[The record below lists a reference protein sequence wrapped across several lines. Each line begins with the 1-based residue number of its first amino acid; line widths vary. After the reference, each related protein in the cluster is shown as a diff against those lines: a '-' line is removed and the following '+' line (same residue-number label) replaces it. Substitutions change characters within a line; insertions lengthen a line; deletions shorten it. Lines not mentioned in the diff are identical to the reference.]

1 MLTTKYFRRVILI
14 TRTFSVLAYFDE
26 IRVDY
31 IYRVSFEM
39 KKYHTREYIAREQVQ
54 SEEAVNKGLY
64 NEE

>member
-1 MLTTKYFRRVILI
+1 
-14 TRTFSVLAYFDE
+14 
-26 IRVDY
+26 
-31 IYRVSFEM
+31 M